1 MFDKIQSRRV
11 ASSTTV
17 SGGNPPK
24 ISAAAEVFSSPRCLP
39 MSLYLRL
46 LSSRPLSP
54 ALSLGFG
61 MGFLPLFSSYLVI
74 DNYSSSKALVFVLLN
89 RLIIIR

>member
-1 MFDKIQSRRV
+1 MSRKQHDRFWR
-11 ASSTTV
+11 
-17 SGGNPPK
+17 K
-24 ISAAAEVFSSPRCLP
+24 SAEDFSSGRSLLFAALP
-39 MSLYLRL
+39 TDVYLGL
-46 LSSRPLSP
+46 LSSRLLSP

>member
-11 ASSTTV
+11 ASNTTV

-24 ISAAAEVFSSPRCLP
+24 ISAAAEVFSSPRCLC
-39 MSLYLRL
+39 LRL

-74 DNYSSSKALVFVLLN
+74 DNYSSSKALVFVLRN